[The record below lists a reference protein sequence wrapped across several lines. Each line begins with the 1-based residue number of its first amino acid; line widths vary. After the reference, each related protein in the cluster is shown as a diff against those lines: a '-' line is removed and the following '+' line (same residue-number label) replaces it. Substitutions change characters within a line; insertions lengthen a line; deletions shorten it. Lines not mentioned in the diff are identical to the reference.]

1 MGYGG
6 TLNNSD
12 NRYSGKSSGNP
23 TAKKEP
29 LGMESGFMSYMDQ
42 DSVTMQL
49 HIAKL
54 EQAIEKENFELKS
67 LEKDNELNQDKYNR
81 IMNEIL
87 EAEKEKHEIVYEDS
101 VLDRIYDKTKD
112 LGIYTEYKDES
123 GYSLMGDRNQRLG
136 IIRDTDK
143 VDQFEIDLK
152 YKESRELSGEMEY
165 NRKRISDLKKSL
177 AKNKQNLED
186 AQDVL
191 PSQGVQ
197 SEGWNY

>member
-1 MGYGG
+1 MTYGG
-6 TLNNSD
+6 TLNSKEG
-12 NRYSGKSSGNP
+12 RYSGESSGNP
-23 TAKKEP
+23 NAKKEP

-54 EQAIEKENFELKS
+54 EQSIENEKNELKM
-67 LEKDNELNQDKYNR
+67 LEKDNEFNQDKYNR
-81 IMNEIL
+81 IMNEIID
-87 EAEKEKHEIVYEDS
+87 AEREKHEIVYEDP
-101 VLDRIYDKTKD
+101 VLDKIYSSTKD
-112 LGIYTEYKDES
+112 LGIYMDSREDD

-152 YKESRELSGEMEY
+152 YKESREISGDMEY
-165 NRKRISDLKKSL
+165 NRKRIEDLKKSL
-177 AKNKQNLED
+177 AKNQKNLED

>member
-1 MGYGG
+1 MSYGG
-6 TLNNSD
+6 TLNGKEG
-12 NRYSGKSSGNP
+12 RYSGESSGNP

-54 EQAIEKENFELKS
+54 EQSIENEKNELKM
-67 LEKDNELNQDKYNR
+67 LEKDNEYNQDKYNR
-81 IMNEIL
+81 IMNEIID
-87 EAEKEKHEIVYEDS
+87 AEREKHEIVYEDPL
-101 VLDRIYDKTKD
+101 LDKIYGSTKN
-112 LGIYTEYKDES
+112 LGIYMDNKEED

-152 YKESRELSGEMEY
+152 YKESRELSGDMDY
-165 NRKRISDLKKSL
+165 NRKRIADLKKSL
-177 AKNKQNLED
+177 AKNQKNLED

>member
-1 MGYGG
+1 
-6 TLNNSD
+6 
-12 NRYSGKSSGNP
+12 
-23 TAKKEP
+23 
-29 LGMESGFMSYMDQ
+29 
-42 DSVTMQL
+42 
-49 HIAKL
+49 
-54 EQAIEKENFELKS
+54 
-67 LEKDNELNQDKYNR
+67 
-81 IMNEIL
+81 
-87 EAEKEKHEIVYEDS
+87 
-101 VLDRIYDKTKD
+101 
-112 LGIYTEYKDES
+112 
-123 GYSLMGDRNQRLG
+123 MGDRNQRLG

>member
-12 NRYSGKSSGNP
+12 NRYSGKSSGSP

-42 DSVTMQL
+42 NSVTMQL

-87 EAEKEKHEIVYEDS
+87 DAEKEKHEIVYEDS
-101 VLDRIYDKTKD
+101 VLDRIYDKQKTLVYTLNTKMRV
-112 LGIYTEYKDES
+112 GI
-123 GYSLMGDRNQRLG
+123 
-136 IIRDTDK
+136 
-143 VDQFEIDLK
+143 
-152 YKESRELSGEMEY
+152 
-165 NRKRISDLKKSL
+165 
-177 AKNKQNLED
+177 
-186 AQDVL
+186 
-191 PSQGVQ
+191 P
-197 SEGWNY
+197 

>member
-1 MGYGG
+1 
-6 TLNNSD
+6 
-12 NRYSGKSSGNP
+12 
-23 TAKKEP
+23 
-29 LGMESGFMSYMDQ
+29 
-42 DSVTMQL
+42 MQL

-87 EAEKEKHEIVYEDS
+87 DAEKEKHEIVYEDS

-112 LGIYTEYKDES
+112 LGIYTKYKDEG

>member
-12 NRYSGKSSGNP
+12 NKYSGKSSGNP
-23 TAKKEP
+23 MAKKEP

-54 EQAIEKENFELKS
+54 EQAIEKENFKLKS
-67 LEKDNELNQDKYNR
+67 LEEDNELNQDKYNR

-87 EAEKEKHEIVYEDS
+87 DAEKEKHEIVYEDS

-112 LGIYTEYKDES
+112 LGIYTEYRDES